1 MPEHAPAPFI
11 VLSGNAIN
19 GLTPNGPFRTTGAHA
34 LSYAAQFLDEYVIAQ
49 LRAPNDEDDGPD
61 EDWSGYGRAAVDAS

>member
-19 GLTPNGPFRTTGAHA
+19 GLTPHGPFRTSAHA
-34 LSYAAQFLDEYVIAQ
+34 LSYAAQFLEEYVIAQ

-61 EDWSGYGRAAVDAS
+61 EDWSGYGRDGAAAS